1 MYTFCLEACF
11 RHVFYIDFIVAFTW
25 MFVFIGDKR
34 EDGENGILFNNEEE
48 KEQWEEDQKVSAQ
61 KQYKYYL

>member
-1 MYTFCLEACF
+1 
-11 RHVFYIDFIVAFTW
+11 

-61 KQYKYYL
+61 KQHKYYL

>member
-1 MYTFCLEACF
+1 MWQFKNALINIFKHIYYAYDLCAVLIEL
-11 RHVFYIDFIVAFTW
+11 HLY
-25 MFVFIGDKR
+25 FIGDKR

-61 KQYKYYL
+61 K